1 MSTRFPG
8 LSPLRS
14 PPAFQR
20 FAPSNED
27 SFYILSD
34 PGHHVNHFVCP
45 DYRLPT
51 DDRELRDSAVPFV
64 EQVSRLDR
72 IGFRFVSA
80 FPEGA

>member
-1 MSTRFPG
+1 MLCGAPFNG
-8 LSPLRS
+8 LISY
-14 PPAFQR
+14 
-20 FAPSNED
+20 SN
-27 SFYILSD
+27 SS
-34 PGHHVNHFVCP
+34 VCP